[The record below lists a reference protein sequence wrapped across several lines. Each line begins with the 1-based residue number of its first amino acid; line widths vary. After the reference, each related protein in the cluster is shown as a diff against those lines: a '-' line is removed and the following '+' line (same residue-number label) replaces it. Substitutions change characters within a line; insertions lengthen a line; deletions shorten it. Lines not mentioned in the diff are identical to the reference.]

1 MASDLKKVGLVFNA
15 DGSTD
20 FIKSLNSVNAS
31 LKENYQD
38 FKAVQAQYDENTTS
52 SQKLLDKL
60 DYLNSAYDL
69 QKNKV
74 KVLKEELEELENSE
88 NKNEV
93 AITKKRTSLKAAET
107 QLTRYG
113 NQIKD
118 VSKQIELGT
127 ADLKDYSKQLQ
138 ENGQKLT
145 DAGKKAS
152 VLSAGIIGI
161 DAAATSTAMSLET
174 ATNRFITATGASV
187 SETERFETILKNIHD
202 NNYGSDYADIADKMA
217 LVKQQLGDINDADL
231 QSITEKAYFLE
242 DAFGMDFNET
252 IRGVTGLINNM
263 GLTADEAF
271 NYIVVGAQNGLNKSD
286 ELTDNIAE
294 YSQLWGQAGF
304 SAKEMFTI
312 LQNGLDSGAYNLDKV
327 NDFVKEFT
335 ISLSD
340 GRIEEN
346 LSSFSSGTRNLFN
359 EFKNGNATAKDVF
372 YSVISDLE
380 QMENKQEAL
389 TLASNVWSALGEDNA
404 MAIITSLND
413 VSSTYDDVANKANSA
428 QDTMYSGT
436 EAKIQT
442 MKNRLQTSFSSI
454 GETMLANILPVLD
467 SMADGLDNLINWFD
481 SLDTGTKNVIITIG
495 LLVAAIGPLL
505 IVFGT
510 LAGSISKI
518 INLFTNENV
527 ALALNAVRKGAVT
540 VATNAMKVA
549 QMGLNAVLAIGK
561 TAISGVSTAL
571 SFLAANPIVL
581 VIAAITALVALFVYL
596 WNTNENFKNA
606 VISGWNFI
614 LGVFTSVDEFLT
626 GIFQTDWTN
635 SFGVVGNVIN
645 MFLATISNF
654 YNSIKLFLQGIIDFV
669 TGVFT
674 GNWSLA
680 WQGVQNIFKGIFE
693 GLLTIAKAPLNGIIG
708 LLNIVIDGLNFLI
721 RGLNK
726 ISFEVPDWVPEY
738 GGKKIGINIKE
749 IGKIPYMANGGTL
762 LNGAAIVAE
771 AGPELLL
778 QQGNKT
784 KVVPLNNSSKNTNL
798 DGEGINNNDNP
809 VEFKPTININ
819 SYSKYI
825 GPADAA
831 REARNEV
838 RQLIWKLKRG

>member
-88 NKNEV
+88 NRNEV

-113 NQIKD
+113 TQIKD

-138 ENGQKLT
+138 ENGQKLI

-231 QSITEKAYFLE
+231 QNITEKAYFLE

-271 NYIVVGAQNGLNKSD
+271 NYIVVGAQNGLNKSA

-510 LAGSISKI
+510 LASSVSKI

-581 VIAAITALVALFVYL
+581 VIAAITALVALFIYL

-635 SFGVVGNVIN
+635 SFGIVGNVVNAFIVN
-645 MFLATISNF
+645 ISNF
-654 YNSIKLFLQGIIDFV
+654 YNSIKQILQGIIDFV

-680 WQGVQNIFKGIFE
+680 WQGIQNIFSGIFN
-693 GLLTIAKAPLNGIIG
+693 GLLSIAKAPLNGIIG

-784 KVVPLNNSSKNTNL
+784 KVVPLNNRSKNTNL
-798 DGEGINNNDNP
+798 DDEGINNNDKP

-831 REARNEV
+831 REARNEM

>member
-1 MASDLKKVGLVFNA
+1 
-15 DGSTD
+15 
-20 FIKSLNSVNAS
+20 
-31 LKENYQD
+31 
-38 FKAVQAQYDENTTS
+38 
-52 SQKLLDKL
+52 
-60 DYLNSAYDL
+60 
-69 QKNKV
+69 
-74 KVLKEELEELENSE
+74 
-88 NKNEV
+88 
-93 AITKKRTSLKAAET
+93 
-107 QLTRYG
+107 
-113 NQIKD
+113 
-118 VSKQIELGT
+118 
-127 ADLKDYSKQLQ
+127 
-138 ENGQKLT
+138 
-145 DAGKKAS
+145 
-152 VLSAGIIGI
+152 
-161 DAAATSTAMSLET
+161 
-174 ATNRFITATGASV
+174 
-187 SETERFETILKNIHD
+187 
-202 NNYGSDYADIADKMA
+202 MA

-231 QSITEKAYFLE
+231 QNITEKAYFLE

-252 IRGVTGLINNM
+252 IRGVTGLIKNM

-294 YSQLWGQAGF
+294 YSQLWAQAGF

-312 LQNGLDSGAYNLDKV
+312 LQNGLDNGAYNLDKV

-346 LSSFSSGTRNLFN
+346 LSSFSSGTRKLFK
-359 EFKNGNATAKDVF
+359 EFENGNATAKDVF

-436 EAKIQT
+436 EAKIQS

-635 SFGVVGNVIN
+635 SFGIVGNVVNAFIVN
-645 MFLATISNF
+645 ISNF
-654 YNSIKLFLQGIIDFV
+654 YNSIKQILQGIIDFV

-680 WQGVQNIFKGIFE
+680 WQGIQNIFSGIFN
-693 GLLTIAKAPLNGIIG
+693 GLLSIAKVPLNGIIG

-784 KVVPLNNSSKNTNL
+784 KVVPLNNRSKNTNL
-798 DGEGINNNDNP
+798 DDDINNNDKP

-831 REARNEV
+831 REARNEM

>member
-88 NKNEV
+88 NRNEV

-113 NQIKD
+113 TQIKD

-138 ENGQKLT
+138 ENGQKLI

-231 QSITEKAYFLE
+231 QNITEKAYFLE

-271 NYIVVGAQNGLNKSD
+271 NYIVVGAQNGLNKSA

-436 EAKIQT
+436 EAKIQS

-549 QMGLNAVLAIGK
+549 QVGLNAVLAIGK

-635 SFGVVGNVIN
+635 SFGIVGNVVNAFIVN
-645 MFLATISNF
+645 ISNF
-654 YNSIKLFLQGIIDFV
+654 YNSIKQILQGIIDFV

-680 WQGVQNIFKGIFE
+680 WQGIQNIFSGIFN
-693 GLLTIAKAPLNGIIG
+693 GLLSIAKVPLNGIIG

-784 KVVPLNNSSKNTNL
+784 KVVPLNNRSKNTNL
-798 DGEGINNNDNP
+798 DDDINNNDKP

-831 REARNEV
+831 REARNEM

>member
-88 NKNEV
+88 NRNEV

-113 NQIKD
+113 TQIKD

-138 ENGQKLT
+138 ENGQKLI

-231 QSITEKAYFLE
+231 QNITEKAYFLE

-271 NYIVVGAQNGLNKSD
+271 NYIVVGAQNGLNKSA

-346 LSSFSSGTRNLFN
+346 LNSFSSGTRNLFN

-404 MAIITSLND
+404 MAIITSLNN

-510 LAGSISKI
+510 LANSVSKI

-581 VIAAITALVALFVYL
+581 VIAAITALVALFIYL

-606 VISGWNFI
+606 VISGWDFI

-635 SFGVVGNVIN
+635 SFGIVGNVVNAFIVN
-645 MFLATISNF
+645 ISNF
-654 YNSIKLFLQGIIDFV
+654 YNSIKQILQGIIDFV

-680 WQGVQNIFKGIFE
+680 WQGIQNIFSGIFN
-693 GLLTIAKAPLNGIIG
+693 GLLSIAKAPLNGIIG

-784 KVVPLNNSSKNTNL
+784 KVVPLNNRSKNTNL
-798 DGEGINNNDNP
+798 DDEGINNNDKP

-831 REARNEV
+831 REARNEM

>member
-52 SQKLLDKL
+52 SQKLIDKL

-88 NKNEV
+88 NRNEV

-113 NQIKD
+113 TQIKD

-231 QSITEKAYFLE
+231 QNITEKAYFLE

-581 VIAAITALVALFVYL
+581 VIAAITALVALFIYL

-645 MFLATISNF
+645 IFLATISNF

-784 KVVPLNNSSKNTNL
+784 KVVPLNNRSKNTNL

-831 REARNEV
+831 REARNEM

>member
-52 SQKLLDKL
+52 SQKLIDKL

-88 NKNEV
+88 NRNEV

-113 NQIKD
+113 TQIKD

-127 ADLKDYSKQLQ
+127 ADLKDYSKQIQ

-161 DAAATSTAMSLET
+161 DVAATSTAMSLET

-231 QSITEKAYFLE
+231 QNITEKAYFLE

-252 IRGVTGLINNM
+252 IRGVTGLIKNM

-312 LQNGLDSGAYNLDKV
+312 LQNGLDNGAYNLDKV

-346 LSSFSSGTRNLFN
+346 LSSFSSGTRKLFK
-359 EFKNGNATAKDVF
+359 EFENGNATAKDVF

-436 EAKIQT
+436 EAKIQS

-635 SFGVVGNVIN
+635 SFGIVGNVVNAFIVN
-645 MFLATISNF
+645 ISNF
-654 YNSIKLFLQGIIDFV
+654 YNSIKQILQGIIDFV

-680 WQGVQNIFKGIFE
+680 WQGIQNIFSGIFN
-693 GLLTIAKAPLNGIIG
+693 GLLSIAKVPLNGIIG

-784 KVVPLNNSSKNTNL
+784 KVVPLNNRSKNTNL
-798 DGEGINNNDNP
+798 DDDINNNDKP

-831 REARNEV
+831 REARNEM